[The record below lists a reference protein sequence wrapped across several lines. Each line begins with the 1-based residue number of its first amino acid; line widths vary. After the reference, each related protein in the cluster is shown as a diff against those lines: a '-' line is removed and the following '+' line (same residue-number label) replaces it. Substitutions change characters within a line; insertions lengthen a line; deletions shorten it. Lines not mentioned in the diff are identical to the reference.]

1 MNEMGFLSTQSH
13 RPSRLRN
20 CLGLAVIAILG
31 GLALGC
37 SDSIDGVPSC
47 DAKKLV
53 VTGQSAGRTIDIDA
67 TFSGGL
73 TQGDKDAPGGVPGG
87 TMALKLNDQS
97 TFTLTWNT
105 VLEDGAATTVTG
117 SVQGV
122 PGGPLCYGGDSQVE
136 LGGDSVT
143 FHLQALH
150 ACDASS
156 FVLGE
161 IFGCAG
167 LSGN

>member
-1 MNEMGFLSTQSH
+1 MGFLSTQSD
-13 RPSRLRN
+13 RPSQLRKG
-20 CLGLAVIAILG
+20 LGLAMIAILG

-37 SDSIDGVPSC
+37 SDGINGVPTC

-53 VTGQSAGRTIDIDA
+53 VTGQSAGRRISIDSSF
-67 TFSGGL
+67 TGGL
-73 TQGDKDAPGGVPGG
+73 TQTDADAGAQTGGIM
-87 TMALKLNDQS
+87 TLALNDQS

-105 VLEDGAATTVTG
+105 VLETGSATTVTG
-117 SVQGV
+117 LVDGV

-136 LGGDSVT
+136 LGSDSVT
-143 FHLQALH
+143 FHLQDLH

-156 FVLGE
+156 VVLGE

-167 LSGN
+167 LAGK